1 MAVDCRG
8 TLYVADVDNNRIQR
22 LGEPGAAPCGDP
34 AHDPAERL
42 MLTATAH
49 TSQRF
54 RTTFAVAVGVA
65 CDRLCTATVG
75 GTVKVAGR
83 KRALRVRSQTKPLDG
98 IKALSVRVAPG
109 ERDTDR
115 ILAALRRHRKVVATL
130 RVRAADLRGQRTT
143 VTRRVRLR

>member
-22 LGEPGAAPCGDP
+22 LGEPGAAPCGDV

-42 MLTATAH
+42 VVTAAAR

-54 RTTFAVAVGVA
+54 RTTFAVAVDVA
-65 CDRLCTATVG
+65 CDRLCTATVS

-83 KRALRVRSQTKPLDG
+83 RRALRVRAQTRALDG
-98 IKALSVRVAPG
+98 VKVLTVRVAPG
-109 ERDTDR
+109 ERDTD
-115 ILAALRRHRKVVATL
+115 
-130 RVRAADLRGQRTT
+130 LRGQRTT
-143 VTRRVRLR
+143 LTRRIRLR